1 LVVIEGPCAKQPLG
15 AQPEARRARRNKIL

>member
-1 LVVIEGPCAKQPLG
+1 VIEGPCAKQPLG